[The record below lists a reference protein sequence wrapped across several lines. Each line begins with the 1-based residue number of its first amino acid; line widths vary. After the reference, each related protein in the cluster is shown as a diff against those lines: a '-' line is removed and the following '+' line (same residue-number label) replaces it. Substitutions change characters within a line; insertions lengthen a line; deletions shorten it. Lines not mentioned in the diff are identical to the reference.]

1 MKETTER
8 LIQANM
14 STCPLYQKEFS
25 GYCEGCNQR
34 ADCIML
40 AVLRKVE
47 YIEAKIDRL
56 SSEREE

>member
-1 MKETTER
+1 MKKATER
-8 LIQANM
+8 LTQVNM

-40 AVLRKVE
+40 AILRKVE

-56 SSEREE
+56 ASERDQ

>member
-8 LIQANM
+8 LTQANILP
-14 STCPLYQKEFS
+14 CPLYQKEFS

-40 AVLRKVE
+40 AIFRKVE
-47 YIEAKIDRL
+47 YIEAKINGL
-56 SSEREE
+56 SSEPEQ